1 MKPCIKRDYSE
12 TYREFTWFCRG
23 FGCLGIGDTPELA
36 YLSWKRLA
44 DDKKQR
50 KVKC

>member
-12 TYREFTWFCRG
+12 TYREFAWFCRG
-23 FGCLGIGDTPELA
+23 YGCLGIGDTPELA
-36 YLSWKRLA
+36 YLSWKWLT